1 VGNFLNLILS
11 PSINSYT
18 LLIAFTS
25 NGMVMKNK
33 YTISVFLIVW
43 ISLLCN
49 TANAAVENRMGPDPI
64 EKDSETVTDLVIE
77 YGKSFVGKPYC
88 YKGPSAWKM
97 DCSGY
102 LSHLYSTQ
110 NISIP
115 HSAAA
120 IAKNVEKV
128 DLASVKKG
136 DFLFFKGR
144 DLKRTSVGHVS
155 LVIESSNGTLTMMH
169 SCSRGILI
177 EKYDQLDYYKRR
189 FLFAGRLPVK
199 NKINEATEP
208 KDTIYDSGKLSK
220 DTISI
225 IGVGDMMLGT
235 NYPSASYLPPDD
247 GKDILAPVK
256 DILLEADLTF
266 GNMEGT
272 ILSDSGDVKKCG
284 NPAVCYAFKSP
295 DHYISYFKE
304 AGFDVLSLAN
314 NHSGDFGVPGKTNT
328 VRLLKENAIEF
339 AGLVEYPFTIF
350 VKDSITY
357 GFCAFAPNN
366 GTVSI
371 NDKENAVSIVKHL
384 DSLCDVV
391 IVSFHGGA
399 EGSSRTHITKAN
411 EIFLGENRG
420 NPYKFSRTV
429 IDAGADIVFGHGPHV
444 TRAIDLY
451 KGRFI
456 AYSLGN
462 FATYGRFNLKGVSG
476 IAPIVKVFVNEQGEF
491 LYGQI
496 FSTKQVGEGGPVLDL
511 EDKVIKEIINLSKA
525 DVPESKLT
533 IDENGQICIMP

>member
-1 VGNFLNLILS
+1 
-11 PSINSYT
+11 
-18 LLIAFTS
+18 
-25 NGMVMKNK
+25 
-33 YTISVFLIVW
+33 
-43 ISLLCN
+43 
-49 TANAAVENRMGPDPI
+49 
-64 EKDSETVTDLVIE
+64 
-77 YGKSFVGKPYC
+77 
-88 YKGPSAWKM
+88 
-97 DCSGY
+97 
-102 LSHLYSTQ
+102 
-110 NISIP
+110 
-115 HSAAA
+115 
-120 IAKNVEKV
+120 
-128 DLASVKKG
+128 
-136 DFLFFKGR
+136 
-144 DLKRTSVGHVS
+144 
-155 LVIESSNGTLTMMH
+155 MH
-169 SCSRGILI
+169 SCKRGILI
-177 EKYDQLDYYKRR
+177 EQYDKLDYYKRR
-189 FLFAGRLPVK
+189 FLFAGRLPVQ
-199 NKINEATEP
+199 NTTREEI
-208 KDTIYDSGKLSK
+208 DIYSSIQDSLEISE

-235 NYPSASYLPPDD
+235 NYPADSYLPPND

-256 DILLEADLTF
+256 DILIDADLTF

-272 ILSDSGDVKKCG
+272 MLSDSGDVKKCS

-339 AGLVEYPFTIF
+339 AGLLEYPFTIF

-366 GTVSI
+366 GTVSF
-371 NDKENAVSIVKHL
+371 NDHDNAVSLVKHL

-399 EGSSRTHITKAN
+399 EGSSRTHITKSN

-420 NPYKFSRTV
+420 NPYKFSRAV

-444 TRAIDLY
+444 TRAIDIY

-476 IAPIVKVFVNEQGEF
+476 IAPIVKVYVNEKGEF
-491 LYGQI
+491 ISGQI
-496 FSTKQVGEGGPVLDL
+496 FSTKQIGEGGPILDPEQRVL
-511 EDKVIKEIINLSKA
+511 KEMITLNKI
-525 DVPESKLT
+525 DVPESKLV
-533 IDENGQICIMP
+533 IDDNGQVCIKQD

>member
-1 VGNFLNLILS
+1 
-11 PSINSYT
+11 
-18 LLIAFTS
+18 
-25 NGMVMKNK
+25 MKNN
-33 YTISVFLIVW
+33 YAINIFLIVLM
-43 ISLLCN
+43 SLFCS
-49 TANAAVENRMGPDPI
+49 TANAVTVKLSGPDPI
-64 EKDSETVTDLVIE
+64 EKDSESVTDLVIE

-102 LSHLYSTQ
+102 LSHLYSTH

-120 IAKNVEKV
+120 IAKNVEKI

-144 DLKRTSVGHVS
+144 DLKRSSVGHVS
-155 LVIESSNGTLTMMH
+155 MVIESNNGTLTMMH

-177 EKYDQLDYYKRR
+177 EKYDQLEYYKRR
-189 FLFAGRLPVK
+189 FLFAGRLSSN
-199 NKINEATEP
+199 NKINGRGEP
-208 KDTIYDSGKLSK
+208 QDSLQNFIKSCK

-235 NYPSASYLPPDD
+235 NYPSDTYLPPND
-247 GKDILAPVK
+247 GKDLLTPVK
-256 DILLEADLTF
+256 EILLDADLTF

-272 ILSDSGDVKKCG
+272 ILSDSGDVKKCS

-295 DHYISYFKE
+295 DHYITYFKD

-314 NHSGDFGVPGKTNT
+314 NHSGDFGTPGKTNA
-328 VRLLKENAIEF
+328 VRLLKEQAIEF
-339 AGLVEYPFTIF
+339 AGLLEYPFTIF

-420 NPYKFSRTV
+420 NPYRFSRVV

-444 TRAIDLY
+444 TRAIDIY

-476 IAPIVKVFVNEQGEF
+476 IAPIVKVYVNEKGEF
-491 LYGQI
+491 ISGQI
-496 FSTKQVGEGGPVLDL
+496 FSTKQIGEGGPVMDP
-511 EDKVIKEIINLSKA
+511 EQKVLKEIITLSKI
-525 DVPESKLT
+525 DVPESKLV
-533 IDENGQICIMP
+533 IDDNGQVCIKQD

>member
-1 VGNFLNLILS
+1 
-11 PSINSYT
+11 
-18 LLIAFTS
+18 
-25 NGMVMKNK
+25 MKNK
-33 YTISVFLIVW
+33 YAISLFLIALV
-43 ISLLCN
+43 IFLNNTMAHAHAEEIASLCVRE
-49 TANAAVENRMGPDPI
+49 AVK
-64 EKDSETVTDLVIE
+64 KDSQSITDLVIE

-102 LSHLYSTQ
+102 LSHLYSTH
-110 NISIP
+110 NIFIP

-120 IAKNVEKV
+120 IAKTVVEV
-128 DLASVKKG
+128 NFTSIKKG

-144 DLKRTSVGHVS
+144 DITSSSVGHVS
-155 LVIESSNGTLTMMH
+155 LVIESDNGILTIMH
-169 SCSRGILI
+169 SCKRGILI
-177 EKYDQLDYYKRR
+177 EQYGELNYYKQR
-189 FLFAGRLPVK
+189 FLFAGRLPLQ
-199 NKINEATEP
+199 NKTNDLHNTFESSIE
-208 KDTIYDSGKLSK
+208 SGK

-235 NYPSASYLPPDD
+235 NYPSDSYLPPDD
-247 GKDILAPVK
+247 GATILAPVK
-256 DILLEADLTF
+256 DILLNADLTF

-272 ILSDSGDVKKCG
+272 LLTGEGDVKTCS
-284 NPAVCYAFKSP
+284 NPASCYAFKSP

-314 NHSGDFGVPGKTNT
+314 NHSGDFGTPGKTNA
-328 VRLLKENAIEF
+328 VKLLKENAIEF
-339 AGLVEYPFTIF
+339 AGLLEYPYTIF

-357 GFCAFAPNN
+357 GFCAFSPNN

-371 NDKENAVSIVKHL
+371 NDKENAVRLVQHL

-399 EGSSRTHITKAN
+399 EGSSHAHITKNN

-420 NPYKFSRTV
+420 NPYKFARVV

-444 TRAIDLY
+444 TRAIDIY

-462 FATYGRFNLKGVSG
+462 FATYGRFNLKDISG
-476 IAPIVKVFVNEQGEF
+476 IAPIVKVFVNEKGEF

-496 FSTKQVGEGGPVLDL
+496 FSTKQIGEGGPILDEEQKVLN
-511 EDKVIKEIINLSKA
+511 EIIRLTKI
-525 DVPESKLT
+525 DVPETKLI
-533 IDENGQICIMP
+533 IDKDGSVYVKKD

>member
-1 VGNFLNLILS
+1 
-11 PSINSYT
+11 
-18 LLIAFTS
+18 
-25 NGMVMKNK
+25 M
-33 YTISVFLIVW
+33 VW
-43 ISLLCN
+43 IGVFCSP
-49 TANAAVENRMGPDPI
+49 ANAVTVKITGPDPI
-64 EKDSETVTDLVIE
+64 EKDSESVTDLVIE

-102 LSHLYSTQ
+102 LSHLYSTH

-120 IAKNVEKV
+120 IAKNVVKV
-128 DLASVKKG
+128 DLATVEKG

-144 DLKRTSVGHVS
+144 DLNRSSVGHIS
-155 LVIESSNGTLTMMH
+155 MVIESKNGVLTMMH
-169 SCSRGILI
+169 SCKRGILI
-177 EKYDQLDYYKRR
+177 EQYDKLDYYKQR
-189 FLFAGRLPVK
+189 FLFAGRLPQHTISEK
-199 NKINEATEP
+199 NEALYTVQ
-208 KDTIYDSGKLSK
+208 DSIETNK

-235 NYPSASYLPPDD
+235 NYPSTSYLPPND
-247 GKDILAPVK
+247 GKDLLTPVK
-256 DILLEADLTF
+256 DILLDADLTF

-272 ILSDSGDVKKCG
+272 MLSDSGDVKKCS

-295 DHYISYFKE
+295 DHYITYFKE

-314 NHSGDFGVPGKTNT
+314 NHSGDFGTPGKTNA

-339 AGLVEYPFTIF
+339 AGLLEYPFTIF

-371 NDKENAVSIVKHL
+371 NDKDNAVRIVQHL

-399 EGSSRTHITKAN
+399 EGSSRTHITRSN

-420 NPYKFSRTV
+420 NPYKFSRAV

-444 TRAIDLY
+444 TRAIDIY

-476 IAPIVKVFVNEQGEF
+476 IAPIVKVYVNEKGEF
-491 LYGQI
+491 ISGQI
-496 FSTKQVGEGGPVLDL
+496 FSTKQMGEGGPILDPEQRVL
-511 EDKVIKEIINLSKA
+511 KEIITLSKI
-525 DVPESKLT
+525 DVPESKLV
-533 IDENGQICIMP
+533 IDDNGQVCIKQD